1 MNVKSECVCSL
12 RYPACKAHAPFSSL
26 CPLPLY
32 NIFPHYLIKC
42 KIFEKK
48 ITENKMC
55 SDFLYKFARNISNF
69 KKNWERYDQKLFGL
83 LVKFPLLFLDLN
95 ETWVFSTNYRKIF
108 KYKISWKSFQ
118 WELNCSM
125 RTDGRTDGQ
134 SDWQTKKYTDR
145 QRDMTKLI
153 VTFCNFSYAPENCYM
168 FRRPQGVSNEKQY
181 KHQYINLR
189 STVPSLR
196 HSKILNLQSI

>member
-1 MNVKSECVCSL
+1 MHGPMNVKSECVCSL

-69 KKNWERYDQKLFGL
+69 KKN
-83 LVKFPLLFLDLN
+83 
-95 ETWVFSTNYRKIF
+95 
-108 KYKISWKSFQ
+108 
-118 WELNCSM
+118 
-125 RTDGRTDGQ
+125 
-134 SDWQTKKYTDR
+134 
-145 QRDMTKLI
+145 
-153 VTFCNFSYAPENCYM
+153 
-168 FRRPQGVSNEKQY
+168 
-181 KHQYINLR
+181 
-189 STVPSLR
+189 
-196 HSKILNLQSI
+196 